1 MIPSARIGQKA
12 RRLISLAEQLAG
24 DPGRMA
30 DCCYQLIGADSS
42 VKGFFPGASCLN
54 NDGTPLQLCLTS
66 GHKGIALRAIGDPG
80 AFYTSTEERYNSSI
94 QTLFSVIE
102 SNDAQELSP
111 LAKETIAL
119 LIPQA
124 YEERNAYKQGFVWIA
139 ASPDQPGIAFYLEM
153 ACLGLEN
160 AWLAVERWLARVLPS
175 PNAARRMVETL
186 TRHCVV
192 ASAGLEGGTLAN
204 TRAKIYFRLLKP
216 IGLGALGVDIFSS
229 TEVKDF
235 L

>member
-160 AWLAVERWLARVLPS
+160 AWRAVERWFAHVLPS
-175 PNAARRMVETL
+175 PDAAGRIVKTL
-186 TRHCVV
+186 SR
-192 ASAGLEGGTLAN
+192 
-204 TRAKIYFRLLKP
+204 
-216 IGLGALGVDIFSS
+216 
-229 TEVKDF
+229 
-235 L
+235 